1 MSDRAVFVVALADAA
16 RNVAGKRAMQ
26 AQFPDARIVSF
37 PDCTDNKV
45 LAKATALLVWNP
57 DPKLLALMPKLDFV
71 QSYGA
76 GVDHLLP
83 YWDQLSQM
91 SVARFV
97 DPGLSE
103 NMSHYVINQILNDQ
117 LHATRYADQQH
128 QSVWLPHDPR
138 AGKRVLVMGLGTI
151 GRKVADD
158 LLALGYLVTGWSR
171 TLKPHTGYPTL
182 SGLDA
187 LQSSLA
193 HMDYVVN
200 ILPLTPDT
208 RQLVNAHLMGK
219 MTPDCCFINVGRG
232 ATVDTAALIRQLD
245 QGLLR
250 KAVLD
255 VFEIEPLPVDHPA
268 WQHPKLVLTPHIA
281 SITNIKQVVAV
292 FAENQRRIASG
303 KPILHE
309 VNMTLG
315 Y

>member
-16 RNVAGKRAMQ
+16 RNAAAKRAMQ
-26 AQFPDARIVSF
+26 AQFPEAHIVSF
-37 PDCTDNKV
+37 PDCTDDKV

-83 YWDQLSQM
+83 YWDQLSRM

-97 DPGLSE
+97 DPSLSE

-117 LHATRYADQQH
+117 LHATSYADQQR
-128 QSVWLPHDPR
+128 QSVWRPHVPR
-138 AGKRVLVMGLGTI
+138 EGNRVLVMGLGTI
-151 GRKVADD
+151 GQKVADD
-158 LLALGYLVTGWSR
+158 LLGLGYQVTGWSR
-171 TLKPHTGYPTL
+171 TPKPHTGYPTL

-232 ATVDTAALIRQLD
+232 ATVDTTALIGQLD

-255 VFEIEPLPVDHPA
+255 VFEREPLAADHPA
-268 WQHPKLVLTPHIA
+268 WLHPKLVLTPHIA
-281 SITNIKQVVAV
+281 SITNIEQVVAV
-292 FAENQRRIASG
+292 FAENQRRRDNG
-303 KPILHE
+303 KPILYGID
-309 VNMTLG
+309 MALG